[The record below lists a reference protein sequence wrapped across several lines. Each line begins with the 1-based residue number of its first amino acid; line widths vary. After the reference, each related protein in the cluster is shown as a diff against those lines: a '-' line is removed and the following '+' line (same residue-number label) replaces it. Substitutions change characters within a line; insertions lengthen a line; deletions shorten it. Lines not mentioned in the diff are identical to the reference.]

1 MRSSITKSF
10 RADYARLP
18 RSIRTLA
25 RKNYRLWLQEP
36 RHPSL
41 HFKQIG
47 NYWSVR
53 VGLGYRA
60 LGREKNGILY
70 WFWIGHHKLY
80 DRMISQL

>member
-10 RADYARLP
+10 RADYSRLP
-18 RSIRTLA
+18 RSVRELA
-25 RKNYRLWLQEP
+25 RKNYRLWAQDP

-60 LGREKNGILY
+60 LGREKEGTLY
-70 WFWIGHHKLY
+70 WFWIGHHKVY
-80 DRMISQL
+80 DHMISQL